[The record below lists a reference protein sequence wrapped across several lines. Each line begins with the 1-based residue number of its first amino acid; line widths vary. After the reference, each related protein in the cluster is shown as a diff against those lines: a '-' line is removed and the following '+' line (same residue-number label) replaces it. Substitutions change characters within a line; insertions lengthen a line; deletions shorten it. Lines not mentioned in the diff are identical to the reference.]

1 MRITALLTILCWMVI
16 FIGCPK
22 KEPKYTYNPTPFD
35 SLMRLG
41 DSAIK
46 VLSTQRVEERQMVDS
61 LHSTITD
68 ISDFSNRAIQ
78 GYEVQLQE
86 KIERK
91 IRQKD
96 SIIWVRKYDT
106 IVTIIEVLKY
116 DTIHKDTIIYHSIFK
131 KKLF

>member
-1 MRITALLTILCWMVI
+1 MRIIALLTILCWLVI
-16 FIGCPK
+16 FMGCPK

-35 SLMRLG
+35 SLMKLG

-46 VLSTQRVEERQMVDS
+46 VLSTQRIEERQMVDS
-61 LHSTITD
+61 LHNTISN
-68 ISDFSNRAIQ
+68 ISDYSSKTIQ

-106 IVTIIEVLKY
+106 IVTNIEVIKY
-116 DTIHKDTIIYHSIFK
+116 DTIHRDTIIYHSIFK

>member
-1 MRITALLTILCWMVI
+1 MRITALLTILCWLVM
-16 FIGCPK
+16 FMGCPK

-46 VLSTQRVEERQMVDS
+46 VLSTQRIEERQMVDS
-61 LHSTITD
+61 LHSTIDHIAYT
-68 ISDFSNRAIQ
+68 SRNEIQ
-78 GYEVQLQE
+78 GYAAKLQE
-86 KIERK
+86 KHARR
-91 IRQKD
+91 IRMKD
-96 SIIWVRKYDT
+96 SIIYIRKYDT

-116 DTIHKDTIIYHSIFK
+116 DTIHKDTIVYHSIFK